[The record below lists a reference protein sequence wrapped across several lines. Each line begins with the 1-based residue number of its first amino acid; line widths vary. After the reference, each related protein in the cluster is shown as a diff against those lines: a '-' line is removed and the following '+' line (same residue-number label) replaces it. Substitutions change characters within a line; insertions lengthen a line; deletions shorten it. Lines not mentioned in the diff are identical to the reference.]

1 MPFIEATIVSKPV
14 WKAEAIG
21 AVKALVEVV
30 PAVFAAVALV
40 VDALLMGAVLVSKR
54 RRCR

>member
-40 VDALLMGAVLVSKR
+40 VEALLMGAVLVSKR